1 MSSSTSTD
9 AEEERR
15 VKDIIDALKSKGLF
29 DQFRKECL
37 ADVDTKPAYQNL
49 RQRVEGYVSRFLSR
63 QQWSPSLNKNQ
74 LRDNLRK
81 QITASGMLANGVER
95 VIEQVINPK
104 ILQLI
109 KPKIDEVVCTHL
121 GIDSKER
128 KAQQEAQKQQQK
140 ETMQSLMS
148 INLSQAEQNQTST
161 PSSFQGEQSTT
172 PAAPTFSSPYSQA
185 IWTQQMPPQVAF
197 GGMMPNYPMV
207 PPFGG
212 FPPFGMPPQMF
223 PYWNNF
229 MFPQPIP
236 GMPGIPFPPPMSS
249 GATTTTVTSSQFA
262 VSPIPPVPST
272 PTTTTQTT
280 AVDTPT
286 PPKSSQPPL
295 PPTPPPPGTEDI
307 PVVIPKEESKDK
319 VTKALFSKQEEK
331 GETYDIPL
339 PPIARGAGK
348 VKSKMDIVVENE
360 DSNQSYEM
368 DIEDDDEGSQD
379 TKRPYKFAWDEVVDA
394 DQKSD
399 ITISSV
405 HTSDLSSCDFDELGS
420 GSDNDMF
427 DSDKSASED
436 DEYIE
441 RPQASPLSV
450 AGDKTPDISEDEVED
465 IESTE
470 VPPNTNTDIEVPEE
484 ELKPTAS
491 TETEVPPTTH
501 TDAEV
506 YPVTSTDIE
515 QETPASHP
523 ELSIPLPPTSDVA
536 TAVEVVSPSKHKKL
550 ISLQYNYS
558 DSEDEETRE
567 VRKSRIA
574 KEKEERYLKRAQRR
588 AELEA
593 KRREREEEKVRIRE
607 ERKKI
612 KEQKADESTDKA
624 QTDSSERIERTDSL
638 EESSPEKVP
647 SSPEKKK
654 RKTKAELKMELT
666 KQKVMEKKAALRRQ
680 RTRNRRYTSD
690 EFTSIFNEKKQPFS
704 SQSYSEVVFEEPT
717 IEETIVTDHI
727 EYIVDESQNHPDF
740 HTQEVCETMEGE
752 VILEDGT
759 QLKVEVF
766 MEDMPS
772 TPPTPTQDE
781 PFTEV
786 VTIDEDS
793 SSAQVEDNSVSST
806 QGKSI
811 DSSESARRATSPL
824 SDVSDES
831 LSEVTSKGTKRK
843 RQGSESKS
851 EREHKKSQRYDESD
865 LYKPRPNISGSR
877 RRNSS
882 PGAAFEKDESQQQ
895 PRRKRQPSR
904 KSETSRSSRHSS
916 RSRSR
921 SVESDCQPSPIS
933 SSSLASVH
941 SRGSSYSRSGSSSSS
956 SSEKS
961 KSRSRSRSSGSS
973 VDEFGRR
980 KRRKGKMPIEMIDF
994 GEAER
999 MIEKN
1004 LYRVSFGEAEK
1015 RAASS
1020 MDVPII
1026 PKPPKMTKYESMDVP
1041 SIAKPPKMTKYD
1053 RRFKARGRGA
1063 TMTRGTW
1070 QRQNSWQ
1077 FPEGANS
1084 GSWSPQGSP
1093 TKRYYF
1099 PEPGRSP
1106 SPQSP
1111 VREVS
1116 PGMWDD
1122 RSESPP
1128 YYPGTRGRRSSSQ
1141 LLEDSPPRRSQF
1153 AMGRRPQSPP
1163 PEYLRRSL
1171 SPSEHMMAPEPWGR
1185 EPSMSPPRIRGHRS
1199 PSPPYPGGRLT
1210 PSPPPYIP
1218 RGQRSPS
1225 PGRPYLRGR
1234 SPSPYRPGM
1243 RRTPSPPLSRGAHS
1257 PSPPFYRGSPPHRP
1271 VTRGRSP
1278 SPSFHRRSPS
1288 PHRPMTRGQTAIPPH
1303 DLRKKPVVNSPKV
1316 PMTNKLRNIKFGS
1329 PFQQMGPRRGGRSS
1343 PPSERPP
1350 SKRGR
1355 R

>member
-15 VKDIIDALKSKGLF
+15 VKDIIDALKSEGLF

-109 KPKIDEVVCTHL
+109 KPKIDEVVCSHL

-140 ETMQSLMS
+140 ENLQSLMS

-161 PSSFQGEQSTT
+161 PSSFQGEQSSA
-172 PAAPTFSSPYSQA
+172 AAPTFSSPYSQA

-249 GATTTTVTSSQFA
+249 TATTTTVTSSQFA

-272 PTTTTQTT
+272 PTSTTQTT

-319 VTKALFSKQEEK
+319 VTKALFSGGKQEEK

-339 PPIARGAGK
+339 PPIARAAGK
-348 VKSKMDIVVENE
+348 VKSKMGIVIENE

-368 DIEDDDEGSQD
+368 DIEDDDEESQD

-405 HTSDLSSCDFDELGS
+405 HTSDLSSFEFDELGS

-450 AGDKTPDISEDEVED
+450 VGDKTPEISEDDFED
-465 IESTE
+465 LESTE
-470 VPPNTNTDIEVPEE
+470 ILPNTSTDIEVPDV
-484 ELKPTAS
+484 ELKPS
-491 TETEVPPTTH
+491 TSTDKEVPPTTT

-506 YPVTSTDIE
+506 YPVTSTVIE
-515 QETPASHP
+515 QESP
-523 ELSIPLPPTSDVA
+523 ELSIPLPPTADVA
-536 TAVEVVSPSKHKKL
+536 TGVEEVVSPSKQKKL

-567 VRKSRIA
+567 ARKSRIA

-593 KRREREEEKVRIRE
+593 KRREREEEKARIRE
-607 ERKKI
+607 ERKKS
-612 KEQKADESTDKA
+612 KEQKADESTDKG

-704 SQSYSEVVFEEPT
+704 SQSYSEVVIEEPT

-727 EYIVDESQNHPDF
+727 EYIVDESQNHPEY

-752 VILEDGT
+752 VILEDGR

-793 SSAQVEDNSVSST
+793 SSAHIEDNSASST

-811 DSSESARRATSPL
+811 DSSESALRATSPL

-831 LSEVTSKGTKRK
+831 FTEVPKGTKRK
-843 RQGSESKS
+843 RQTSEKYADQNSS
-851 EREHKKSQRYDESD
+851 RYQYQSQWTEREPKKSQRYDTSD
-865 LYKPRPNISGSR
+865 LYKPRPNIRGSR

-882 PGAAFEKDESQQQ
+882 PGAAFEKDESQQ
-895 PRRKRQPSR
+895 PSRRKRQTSR
-904 KSETSRSSRHSS
+904 KSDTSRSSRHSS

-933 SSSLASVH
+933 SSSLTSVH

-1020 MDVPII
+1020 MDVP
-1026 PKPPKMTKYESMDVP
+1026 
-1041 SIAKPPKMTKYD
+1041 SIAKPTKMTKYD
-1053 RRFKARGRGA
+1053 RRFKVRGRGG
-1063 TMTRGTW
+1063 TMTRGGTW

-1111 VREVS
+1111 LREVS
-1116 PGMWDD
+1116 PGMWDA

-1153 AMGRRPQSPP
+1153 AIGRRPQSPP

-1185 EPSMSPPRIRGHRS
+1185 EPSMSPPRVRGHRS
-1199 PSPPYPGGRLT
+1199 PSPPYIGGRLT

-1234 SPSPYRPGM
+1234 SPSPYRTGM
-1243 RRTPSPPLSRGAHS
+1243 RRTPSPPLSRGGHS

-1278 SPSFHRRSPS
+1278 SPPYHRRSPS
-1288 PHRPMTRGQTAIPPH
+1288 PHRPMTRGQTAISPH
-1303 DLRKKPVVNSPKV
+1303 DLRKKPAVNSPKV

-1329 PFQQMGPRRGGRSS
+1329 PFQQMGTRRGRSS
-1343 PPSERPP
+1343 PPSEKPP

>member
-15 VKDIIDALKSKGLF
+15 VKDIIDALKSEGLF

-109 KPKIDEVVCTHL
+109 KPKIDEVVCSHL

-140 ETMQSLMS
+140 ENLQSLMS
-148 INLSQAEQNQTST
+148 INLSQTEQNQTST
-161 PSSFQGEQSTT
+161 PSSFQGEQSSS
-172 PAAPTFSSPYSQA
+172 AAPTFSSPYSQA

-249 GATTTTVTSSQFA
+249 TATTTTVTSSQFA

-272 PTTTTQTT
+272 PTSTTQTT

-319 VTKALFSKQEEK
+319 VTKALFSGSKQEEK

-339 PPIARGAGK
+339 PPIARAAGK
-348 VKSKMDIVVENE
+348 VKSKMGVVIENE

-405 HTSDLSSCDFDELGS
+405 HTSDLSSYEFDELGS

-450 AGDKTPDISEDEVED
+450 VGDKTPEISEDDFEELESKEVL
-465 IESTE
+465 
-470 VPPNTNTDIEVPEE
+470 PNTSTDIEVPDV
-484 ELKPTAS
+484 ELKPTTS
-491 TETEVPPTTH
+491 TDTEVPPTTH
-501 TDAEV
+501 TDEEV

-515 QETPASHP
+515 QESPASHP

-536 TAVEVVSPSKHKKL
+536 TGVEEVVSPSKQKKL

-567 VRKSRIA
+567 ARKSRIA

-588 AELEA
+588 AELES
-593 KRREREEEKVRIRE
+593 KRREREEEKARIRE
-607 ERKKI
+607 ERRKI
-612 KEQKADESTDKA
+612 KEKKADESTDKG

-638 EESSPEKVP
+638 EESSPEKVS

-704 SQSYSEVVFEEPT
+704 SQSYSEVVIEEPT

-727 EYIVDESQNHPDF
+727 EYIVDESQNHPEY

-752 VILEDGT
+752 VILEDGR

-793 SSAQVEDNSVSST
+793 SSAHIEDNSASST

-811 DSSESARRATSPL
+811 DSSESALRATSPL

-831 LSEVTSKGTKRK
+831 FTEVPKGTKRK
-843 RQGSESKS
+843 RQNSEKYADQNSSRYQYQNQWS
-851 EREHKKSQRYDESD
+851 EREPKKSQRYDTSD

-882 PGAAFEKDESQQQ
+882 PGAAFEKDESQQ
-895 PRRKRQPSR
+895 PSRRKRLSSR
-904 KSETSRSSRHSS
+904 KSDTSRSSRHSS

-933 SSSLASVH
+933 SSSLTSVH

-1020 MDVPII
+1020 MDVP
-1026 PKPPKMTKYESMDVP
+1026 
-1041 SIAKPPKMTKYD
+1041 SIAKPAKMTKYD
-1053 RRFKARGRGA
+1053 RRFKVRGRGG

-1111 VREVS
+1111 LREVS
-1116 PGMWDD
+1116 PGMWDA

-1185 EPSMSPPRIRGHRS
+1185 EPSMSPPRVRGHRS
-1199 PSPPYPGGRLT
+1199 PSPPYIGGRLT

-1234 SPSPYRPGM
+1234 SPSPYRTGM
-1243 RRTPSPPLSRGAHS
+1243 RRTPSPPLSRGGHS

-1278 SPSFHRRSPS
+1278 SPPYHRRSPS
-1288 PHRPMTRGQTAIPPH
+1288 PHRPMTRGQTAISPH
-1303 DLRKKPVVNSPKV
+1303 DLRKKPAVNSPKV

-1329 PFQQMGPRRGGRSS
+1329 PFQQLGTRRGRSS
-1343 PPSERPP
+1343 PPSEKPP